1 MLRTYASLMAT
12 PYDEELL
19 EWHAT
24 GQLAGIAHD
33 NREVTKIG
41 DPAMITSFDFSPTGQ
56 HARVEIMKKPF
67 SYVVPVRSFGHVEQV
82 WDRSGASLVE
92 LADEDTQTGLDGNLP
107 TAPGVGGESDEPDRR
122 NLTWR
127 ADGAG
132 LTFLQEAAAEEGEE
146 ERNGSSD
153 RVMLWAPP
161 FDGSSLSVVYE
172 TSSRMSCLLYTSDA
186 ADE

>member
-1 MLRTYASLMAT
+1 MGAVKESLASQFWQRWLRVSNGQTMEKEIATILVPDQRSTRPLPSRIPSGPQVKQTEEGENMLRTYASLMAT

-24 GQLAGIAHD
+24 GQLAVIAHD

-107 TAPGVGGESDEPDRR
+107 TAPGWVASLMSRI
-122 NLTWR
+122 
-127 ADGAG
+127 
-132 LTFLQEAAAEEGEE
+132 AA
-146 ERNGSSD
+146 
-153 RVMLWAPP
+153 
-161 FDGSSLSVVYE
+161 
-172 TSSRMSCLLYTSDA
+172 T
-186 ADE
+186 